1 MKQVLKIMLT
11 AASLLSTGSMLLGTP
26 INVKAASNVSTTN
39 SLNSDNLYF
48 LFNGQKLADNAV
60 LPMEKGIAV
69 SNGDS
74 LEKVLTTAKSLVS
87 LSMPNVQITTNVS
100 ELRGQVQSQNVL
112 LDNSN
117 NIAQIPSAGFYVT
130 LTARNNGQVVNVRV
144 PFGNAYTVTQ
154 NAPEVQVSFEQN
166 NATQKLN
173 VNNLIFQIT
182 SGSKFNPLNFV
193 GSNKVQFKLSAS
205 NNGTLTVDSNT
216 VDPSQPGSLGQVKVT
231 ATNSQGQKSMSS
243 FEVYVMP
250 QGMQRLGVDIWTDS
264 YRISDGRVL
273 KNEQLNRGDAI
284 YVGNDT
290 QIINKVSYTRISTK
304 SQEDANSSSNNTW
317 IKTSDLVHKNVD
329 AVTKRVMHE
338 ALIYDSIGGSKLRKI
353 PAFKLMTFEKKIY
366 VIKNVKYYKVIN
378 APDYIKAANVDGTK
392 RTLKKNAYIYATS
405 NRRANK
411 NVLRKGTKITT
422 YGSSYKFKNGKRY
435 YRIEGATKTQ
445 KRYVRVTNFK

>member
-1 MKQVLKIMLT
+1 MKQVSKIMLT
-11 AASLLSTGSMLLGTP
+11 AVSLLSASSMLLGTP
-26 INVKAASNVSTTN
+26 TNIKAASNVSTTS

-48 LFNGQKLADNAV
+48 LYNGQKLANNAI
-60 LPMEKGIAV
+60 LPMEKGVAV
-69 SNGDS
+69 NNGDS
-74 LEKVLTTAKSLVS
+74 LEKVLNTAKSLVS
-87 LSMPNVQITTNVS
+87 LSVSGVQITTNVS

-117 NIAQIPSAGFYVT
+117 NIAQIPTTGFYVT

-154 NAPEVQVSFEQN
+154 NAPEVQVTFNQN
-166 NATQKLN
+166 NVNQRLN
-173 VNNLIFQIT
+173 VNNLIFQIA
-182 SGSKFNPLNFV
+182 SGSKFDPLNFW
-193 GSNKVQFKLSAS
+193 GSNKEQYKLTAT
-205 NNGTLTVDSNT
+205 NKGTLTVDSNT
-216 VDPSQPGSLGQVKVT
+216 VDPSQPGSWGQVKVT
-231 ATNSQGQKSMSS
+231 ATNSQGQKSTSS
-243 FEVYVMP
+243 FEVYVVP

-264 YRISDGRVL
+264 YRISDGRVW
-273 KNEQLNRGDAI
+273 KSEQLNRGDAI

-304 SQEDANSSSNNTW
+304 SQVDANSLSNNTW
-317 IKTSDLVHKNVD
+317 IKTSDLVHESVD
-329 AVTKRVMHE
+329 AITKRVMHK

-353 PAFKLMTFEKKIY
+353 SAFKLVTFEKKIY
-366 VIKNVKYYKVIN
+366 VIKNAKYYKVIN
-378 APDYIKAANVDGTK
+378 APDYIKVANVDGTK

>member
-1 MKQVLKIMLT
+1 
-11 AASLLSTGSMLLGTP
+11 
-26 INVKAASNVSTTN
+26 
-39 SLNSDNLYF
+39 
-48 LFNGQKLADNAV
+48 
-60 LPMEKGIAV
+60 
-69 SNGDS
+69 
-74 LEKVLTTAKSLVS
+74 
-87 LSMPNVQITTNVS
+87 
-100 ELRGQVQSQNVL
+100 
-112 LDNSN
+112 
-117 NIAQIPSAGFYVT
+117 
-130 LTARNNGQVVNVRV
+130 
-144 PFGNAYTVTQ
+144 
-154 NAPEVQVSFEQN
+154 N

-182 SGSKFNPLNFV
+182 SGSKFDPLNFV

-264 YRISDGRVL
+264 YRISDGRVW

-329 AVTKRVMHE
+329 
-338 ALIYDSIGGSKLRKI
+338 
-353 PAFKLMTFEKKIY
+353 
-366 VIKNVKYYKVIN
+366 
-378 APDYIKAANVDGTK
+378 
-392 RTLKKNAYIYATS
+392 
-405 NRRANK
+405 
-411 NVLRKGTKITT
+411 
-422 YGSSYKFKNGKRY
+422 
-435 YRIEGATKTQ
+435 
-445 KRYVRVTNFK
+445 

>member
-11 AASLLSTGSMLLGTP
+11 AASLLSTGSMLLRTP

-60 LPMEKGIAV
+60 LPMGKGVAV

-182 SGSKFNPLNFV
+182 SGSKFHPLNFV

-205 NNGTLTVDSNT
+205 NNGTLTVDSDT
-216 VDPSQPGSLGQVKVT
+216 VDPSQPGSLGQFKVT
-231 ATNSQGQKSMSS
+231 ATNSQGQKSTSS

-264 YRISDGRVL
+264 YRISDGRVW

-284 YVGNDT
+284 YAGNDT

>member
-1 MKQVLKIMLT
+1 MKQVLKIMFT

-60 LPMEKGIAV
+60 LPMEKGVAV

-182 SGSKFNPLNFV
+182 SGSKFDPLNFV

-264 YRISDGRVL
+264 YRISDGRVW

-338 ALIYDSIGGSKLRKI
+338 ALIYDLSLIHI
-353 PAFKLMTFEKKIY
+353 
-366 VIKNVKYYKVIN
+366 
-378 APDYIKAANVDGTK
+378 
-392 RTLKKNAYIYATS
+392 
-405 NRRANK
+405 
-411 NVLRKGTKITT
+411 
-422 YGSSYKFKNGKRY
+422 
-435 YRIEGATKTQ
+435 
-445 KRYVRVTNFK
+445 